1 MFLFPNF
8 DNNPWIE
15 KYNVLVRNVK
25 ANEAYY
31 KLAKES
37 QPKRNDKENTVTKD
51 FVTIHHIIVSFL

>member
-15 KYNVLVRNVK
+15 KYNVLVKKVK

-31 KLAKES
+31 KLAKET
-37 QPKRNDKENTVTKD
+37 QPKRNIFKSINL
-51 FVTIHHIIVSFL
+51 IN